1 MIGWIKLHRSLT
13 EHWIYN
19 ERRKFSKLEA
29 WIDILMTVN
38 YEDKKVLIKGKLYD
52 VKRGQ
57 SILSLDSWAKRWNWD
72 KSAVRRLFN
81 LLQNDSMIEIISDNI
96 TTHITVCKYD
106 SYQGIEN
113 ADETQ
118 TKRKRNSNENQT
130 TLTKEDKE
138 DKEINKID
146 FSVFWNLYDK
156 KKDTKNCIEKW
167 NKLKPLEQKQII
179 DCLPKYIKETPDKK
193 YRKNPSS
200 FLNQNTWL
208 DYLENDISIERPSVW
223 DLKNKVTDGYYTEQ
237 EAMQKYN
244 YDFKTNK
251 FID

>member
-1 MIGWIKLHRSLT
+1 MTNGWIKLHRSLT

-113 ADETQ
+113 ANETP
-118 TKRKRNSNENQT
+118 TKRKRTANEIQT
-130 TLTKEDKE
+130 K
-138 DKEINKID
+138 
-146 FSVFWNLYDK
+146 
-156 KKDTKNCIEKW
+156 
-167 NKLKPLEQKQII
+167 
-179 DCLPKYIKETPDKK
+179 
-193 YRKNPSS
+193 
-200 FLNQNTWL
+200 
-208 DYLENDISIERPSVW
+208 
-223 DLKNKVTDGYYTEQ
+223 
-237 EAMQKYN
+237 
-244 YDFKTNK
+244 FKRH
-251 FID
+251 